1 MTWFMNGSLGNI
13 HGLQFLG
20 IARGN
25 LKLGAGLVI
34 MKVLLWNMDNKSQSI
49 LAAMNSFKHQ
59 IELVP
64 ISHTIW
70 NYLLQIM
77 RYGCYYFYSC

>member
-1 MTWFMNGSLGNI
+1 MNGSLGNI

-34 MKVLLWNMDNKSQSI
+34 MKVLLWNMDDKSLIYSSTH
-49 LAAMNSFKHQ
+49 LSSTVSWKEKMCMENDFSNFFKVLSEQ
-59 IELVP
+59 LKSRV
-64 ISHTIW
+64 
-70 NYLLQIM
+70 
-77 RYGCYYFYSC
+77 